1 MTNLTTNTNLTS
13 KTALVTIINEY
24 FEDKV
29 VTYNKRLHDMLV
41 TETGVKFF
49 PLLKDERNIVFVV
62 EYEHFVKNVEKFTNR
77 EDKVYFVA
85 HINDLAYIFTND
97 KDFVSLD
104 FQQYGIDPNTIYVKY
119 TPTYFNLL
127 GGDVKYKKETLS
139 APNLTILNSYINE
152 YSETYKYKV
161 TVFHVQHFVDFFN
174 LAYHLK
180 NVRKNKDEMYDTLSI
195 IAYCL
200 DGYVLKLYEKL

>member
-1 MTNLTTNTNLTS
+1 MTNSTTNLTS
-13 KTALVTIINEY
+13 KIALVTIINEY
-24 FEDKV
+24 FKDKV
-29 VTYNKRLHDMLV
+29 VTYNERHDMLV
-41 TETGVKFF
+41 TDTGVEIF
-49 PLLKDERNIVFVV
+49 PLLKDEDERNIVFVV
-62 EYEHFVKNVEKFTNR
+62 EYEYFVKNVDKFTNR

-104 FQQYGIDPNTIYVKY
+104 FQQYGIDPNAIYVKY

-152 YSETYKYKV
+152 SETYKYKV
-161 TVFHVQHFVDFFN
+161 TVFHVQNYVDLFD
-174 LAYHLK
+174 LVYQLK
-180 NVRKNKDEMYDTLSI
+180 NVRKIKDEMYDILSLT
-195 IAYCL
+195 AYCL

>member
-1 MTNLTTNTNLTS
+1 MTNSTTNLTS

-24 FEDKV
+24 FKDKV
-29 VTYNKRLHDMLV
+29 VTYNERHDMLV
-41 TETGVKFF
+41 TDTGVEFF

-62 EYEHFVKNVEKFTNR
+62 EYEYFVKNVDKFTNR

-104 FQQYGIDPNTIYVKY
+104 FQQYGIDPNDIYVKY
-119 TPTYFNLL
+119 TPTYFDLL
-127 GGDVKYKKETLS
+127 GGEVKYKKETLS
-139 APNLTILNSYINE
+139 ASNLTILNSYIDE

-161 TVFHVQHFVDFFN
+161 TVFHVQNYVDLFD
-174 LAYHLK
+174 LVYQIK
-180 NVRKNKDEMYDTLSI
+180 NVRNIKDEMYDILSI
-195 IAYCL
+195 TAYCL

>member
-1 MTNLTTNTNLTS
+1 MTNATTNLTS

-24 FEDKV
+24 FKDKV
-29 VTYNKRLHDMLV
+29 VTYNKRHHDMLV
-41 TETGVKFF
+41 TETGVEIF

-62 EYEHFVKNVEKFTNR
+62 EYEYFVKNVDKFTNR

-104 FQQYGIDPNTIYVKY
+104 FQQDGIDPDIYVKVKY
-119 TPTYFNLL
+119 TPTYFDLL

-139 APNLTILNSYINE
+139 ASNLTILNSYINE

-161 TVFHVQHFVDFFN
+161 TVFHVQNYIDLFN
-174 LAYHLK
+174 LVGQLK
-180 NVRKNKDEMYDTLSI
+180 SVRNIKDEMYDILSLT
-195 IAYCL
+195 AYCL
-200 DGYVLKLYEKL
+200 DGYVLKLFEKL

>member
-62 EYEHFVKNVEKFTNR
+62 EYEHFVKNVEK
-77 EDKVYFVA
+77 
-85 HINDLAYIFTND
+85 L
-97 KDFVSLD
+97 
-104 FQQYGIDPNTIYVKY
+104 
-119 TPTYFNLL
+119 
-127 GGDVKYKKETLS
+127 
-139 APNLTILNSYINE
+139 
-152 YSETYKYKV
+152 
-161 TVFHVQHFVDFFN
+161 
-174 LAYHLK
+174 
-180 NVRKNKDEMYDTLSI
+180 
-195 IAYCL
+195 
-200 DGYVLKLYEKL
+200 

>member
-1 MTNLTTNTNLTS
+1 MTNSTTNLTS

-24 FEDKV
+24 FKDKV
-29 VTYNKRLHDMLV
+29 VTYNKRHQDMLV

-85 HINDLAYIFTND
+85 HINDLVYIFTND

-161 TVFHVQHFVDFFN
+161 TVFHVQNYVDLFD
-174 LAYHLK
+174 LVYQLK
-180 NVRKNKDEMYDTLSI
+180 NVRKIKDEMYDILSI
-195 IAYCL
+195 TAYCL